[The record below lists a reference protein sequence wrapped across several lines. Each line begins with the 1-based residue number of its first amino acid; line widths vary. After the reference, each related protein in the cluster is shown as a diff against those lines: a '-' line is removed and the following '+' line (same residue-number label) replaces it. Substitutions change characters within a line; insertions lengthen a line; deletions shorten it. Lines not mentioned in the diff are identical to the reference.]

1 MQITGIV
8 YRIFDTQQVNATFR
22 KREFVVEYSEN
33 PSYPQFIKFEA
44 IQEKC
49 DDLNNFKL
57 GDKVEISF
65 NLKGRKWI
73 NQQNQE
79 VFFNTL
85 DAWRIVKLDASTSST
100 PNATQNNNSN
110 ISNPSTAESHSN
122 MEENDDL
129 PF

>member
-1 MQITGIV
+1 MQITGTI
-8 YRIFDTQQVNATFR
+8 YRIGDTQQVNATFK

-33 PSYPQFIKFEA
+33 PSYPQFIKFET

-49 DDLNNFKL
+49 DDLNNFKI
-57 GDKVEISF
+57 GDRVEVSF
-65 NLKGRKWI
+65 NLRGRKWI

-85 DAWRIVKLDASTSST
+85 DAWRVVKLESSGAHSTTTKSDVAHHS
-100 PNATQNNNSN
+100 AV
-110 ISNPSTAESHSN
+110 PSESHFP
-122 MEENDDL
+122 EENDDL